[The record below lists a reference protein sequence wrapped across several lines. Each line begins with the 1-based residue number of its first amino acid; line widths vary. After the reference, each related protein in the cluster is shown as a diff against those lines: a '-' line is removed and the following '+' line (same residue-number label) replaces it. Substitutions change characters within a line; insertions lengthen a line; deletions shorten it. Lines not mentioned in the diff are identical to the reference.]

1 MLRVLTRLVALE
13 PTQLALLDR
22 IIAGPLIDAD
32 ALRATGALSD
42 GSAEA
47 EASAVDEDG
56 NGEGDGDE
64 DEA

>member
-1 MLRVLTRLVALE
+1 
-13 PTQLALLDR
+13 LLDR

-47 EASAVDEDG
+47 EALVEENEDSDQ
-56 NGEGDGDE
+56 GEV
-64 DEA
+64 